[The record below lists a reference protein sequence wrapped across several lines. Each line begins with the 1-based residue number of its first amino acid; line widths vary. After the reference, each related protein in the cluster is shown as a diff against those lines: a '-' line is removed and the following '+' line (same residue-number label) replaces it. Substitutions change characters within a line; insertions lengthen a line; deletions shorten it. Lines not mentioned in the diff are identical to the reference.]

1 MHTRLEPSTSDVVFV
16 RSLAGLGEK
25 LSEWGND
32 ALTASD
38 RLGAYPSFRRLP
50 SHGRSPFRSYLHL
63 VFLSYELFLW
73 YDDSFVEST
82 GTKYRGLNPEV
93 LAPHKF
99 TPMLGVHA
107 RELRSRPV

>member
-1 MHTRLEPSTSDVVFV
+1 M
-16 RSLAGLGEK
+16 
-25 LSEWGND
+25 
-32 ALTASD
+32 
-38 RLGAYPSFRRLP
+38 
-50 SHGRSPFRSYLHL
+50 
-63 VFLSYELFLW
+63 FLSYELFIW

-107 RELRSRPV
+107 RVADRAFPEGKSLGRNRVILVVRRL